1 MAQVETETLYWV
13 LWIPTYTHKNFE
25 QHIVNKSVETDISD
39 NKNYPQPLKVELI
52 GKDIELT
59 LSEITTNKSYFK
71 KVTTTIAEHKL
82 KLKYVDNSCNGLFVY
97 ECLRETDNKITL
109 DLSQKPRHSIVHAI
123 KELYHRHISHGHP
136 TRENKDYYFK
146 VFVSEVC
153 PDIKS
158 KNNDAIKF
166 YLTEFESKYKTTAE
180 HFEEWLHSYKNNGS
194 NHVWHK
200 LAKWVYDYYSKSEI
214 YEESKNTIIE
224 TLYTS
229 TLCQSKYLDSRNNDI
244 RRMLLNIDNL
254 KTFFYFTRDYHRYL
268 VDDSSNRRS
277 LKWTRNGV
285 YISIVLGIFGLF
297 YTYYSNKN
305 TEIQT
310 KNNQDEV
317 ILKLQQ
323 QQNRIDS
330 VFNVIQTELTQK
342 DTTHTVKTKSK

>member
-1 MAQVETETLYWV
+1 MEQLNTQTLYWV
-13 LWIPTYTHKNFE
+13 LWIPTYTHKKFE
-25 QHIVNKSVETDISD
+25 QHIVNPIVKTDISD

-52 GKDIELT
+52 NKDIELT
-59 LSEITTNKSYFK
+59 LSEVTLKKSGLQK
-71 KVTTTIAEHKL
+71 STEIKAEHKL

-97 ECLRETDNKITL
+97 ECVCETDNKITQ
-109 DLSQKPRHSIVHAI
+109 DLSQKPRHSIIYAI
-123 KELYHRHISHGHP
+123 KELYHRHISHGYP
-136 TRENKDYYFK
+136 TKENKDYYFK

-153 PDIKS
+153 PDIKI
-158 KNNDAIKF
+158 KNNDSIKF

-180 HFEEWLHSYKNNGS
+180 HFEKWLYSYKNYGS
-194 NHVWHK
+194 NSIGHK
-200 LAKWVYDYYSKSEI
+200 LFKWVYDYYPKGEI

-268 VDDSSNRRS
+268 VDDSSNSRS

-285 YISIVLGIFGLF
+285 YISIILGIFGLF
-297 YTYYSNKN
+297 YTCYSNKN

-310 KNNQDEV
+310 KNNM
-317 ILKLQQ
+317 II
-323 QQNRIDS
+323 R
-330 VFNVIQTELTQK
+330 LT
-342 DTTHTVKTKSK
+342 S